1 MIGEL
6 DFAAQVKASVD
17 IVSVVGEY
25 VRLRRVGATQ
35 SYNGLCP
42 FHTEKTPSFR
52 VHSNHQFFKCF
63 GCGQGGDVF
72 KFVQEIERIS
82 FYEAL
87 KQLAERSGIPLPKRS
102 EYADAD
108 TKLRAAIY
116 RMHELAGQ
124 AFRASLLGPAGDE
137 ARAYLE
143 RRGVG
148 AAESEQFALGYAERS
163 GHFLAKL
170 LEQHDFTRDQLEQSG
185 LVMRREDGSFFDR
198 FRNRLM
204 FPIHNESGKTI
215 GFGGRSLGEDQPK
228 YMNSPETPIY
238 RKSYVLYNLHRAKE
252 GVRKQDRVVLVEG
265 YMDVIGVY
273 AAGVKE
279 VVASCGTAL
288 TTQQVQTMK
297 RHSGRIV
304 VNFDPDA
311 AGANATEKSLQIL
324 LEEGMH
330 VRILELSGGLDPD
343 EYCKQ
348 NGAEAYSIALGEAKN
363 YFYWLADRARS
374 KYDMRTAEGRV
385 AAFQFLLPGIQRLT
399 DKIERSAIAGDVAG
413 YLGVEAGLV
422 LEYFRKAATERR
434 EKTLVAPAEPVRPDE
449 KILLNLLLSNQE
461 ARERLIP
468 ELRGL
473 AALECFSTRRIFQ
486 ALFGLYDAGEPFGLA
501 ELDARLEEAD
511 RSKLAAI
518 VLGPETID
526 ENVSL
531 QVGIACLEKLQR
543 QTLETQIL
551 GIKASIKDAER
562 AGNPAEA
569 LRLYQELARFEKSS
583 RAGGVQ

>member
-1 MIGEL
+1 L
-6 DFAAQVKASVD
+6 DFAAQVKSSVD

-35 SYNGLCP
+35 SYTGLCP
-42 FHTEKTPSFR
+42 FHNEKTASFR
-52 VHSNHQFFKCF
+52 VHANHQFFKCF

-87 KQLAERSGIPLPKRS
+87 KLLAERSGVPMPKRS

-108 TKLRAAIY
+108 TRLRAAIFHL
-116 RMHELAGQ
+116 HELAEQ
-124 AFRASLLGPAGDE
+124 AFRDSLRSPAGAE
-137 ARAYLE
+137 ARAYLT

-148 AAESEQFALGYAERS
+148 AEQIDLFAIGYAPGS
-163 GHFLAKL
+163 GHFLANLFQKSDISSDL
-170 LEQHDFTRDQLEQSG
+170 MEQSG
-185 LVMRREDGSFFDR
+185 LVVKRDGGGYYDR

-204 FPIHNESGKTI
+204 FPIHSESGKTI
-215 GFGGRSLGEDQPK
+215 GFGGRALAENDQPK

-238 RKSYVLYNLHRAKE
+238 RKSYVLYNLHRAKD
-252 GVRKQDRVVLVEG
+252 GIRKQDRVVLVEG
-265 YMDVIGVY
+265 YMDAIGVY
-273 AAGVKE
+273 TAGVHE

-288 TTQQVQTMK
+288 TTQQVQAMK

-311 AGANATEKSLQIL
+311 AGTNATEKSLQAL
-324 LEEGMH
+324 LDEGMH
-330 VRILELSGGLDPD
+330 VRILELEGGLDPD

-348 NGAEAYSIALGEAKN
+348 RGAEQYNSALAEAKP

-385 AAFQFLLPGIQRLT
+385 AAFQFLLPAIQRLT

-413 YLGVEAGLV
+413 YLGVDSGLV
-422 LEYFRKAATERR
+422 LENFRKAAADRR
-434 EKTLVAPAEPVRPDE
+434 EKTLAAPPEPTRHDE
-449 KILLNLLLSNQE
+449 KILLRLFLGSEE

-468 ELRGL
+468 ELK
-473 AALECFSTRRIFQ
+473 ALGAVEQFTTRRIFE
-486 ALFGLYDAGEPFGLA
+486 ALFALHEAQAPIGLA

-511 RSKLAAI
+511 RSRLAAI
-518 VLGPETID
+518 ALDDVTGEDHL
-526 ENVSL
+526 SL
-531 QVGIACLEKLQR
+531 QLGMACLEKLQR
-543 QTLETQIL
+543 RALDAQINA
-551 GIKASIKDAER
+551 IKASIRNAER
-562 AGNPAEA
+562 AGDLTGA
-569 LRLYQELARFEKSS
+569 LRLYQDLQRFEKSQG
-583 RAGGVQ
+583 AGGVQ